1 MKPMKKL
8 ILLSI
13 LIIILPA
20 CEKSSIDADSYLI
33 ARIVGFDMNCST
45 CTLEFPDDSLNVKKE
60 IGKSPGNKYQSV
72 NLNKGNYQTGQLLK
86 VKIRK
91 PDTDELAPCIAQYP
105 SYNYKSV
112 FVTEYE
118 DFDNFVLNDTVYLSS
133 NDCLNDVENQFYICL
148 DSVLNDS
155 RCPSGVY
162 CFWEGN
168 ATARFKYQKY
178 NSKPVIFDLNTYKGF
193 RGDTIIDLYKFTL
206 LGLTPY
212 PNSHQIIKLRDYTAK
227 ILIEKR

>member
-1 MKPMKKL
+1 MKKL
-8 ILLSI
+8 ILISI
-13 LIIILPA
+13 LILIMPS
-20 CEKSSIDADSYLI
+20 CEKSSSVADSYVI

-45 CTLEFPDDSLNVKKE
+45 CTLEFPDDSLKVKNE
-60 IGKSPGNKYQSV
+60 IGQSPDNKYQSV

-91 PDTDELAPCIAQYP
+91 PDIDELAPCIALYP

-112 FVTEYE
+112 FVTDYE
-118 DFDNFVLNDTVYLSS
+118 DFDNLVLNDTVYLSS
-133 NDCLNDVENQFYICL
+133 HDCLNDAENKMYICL

-168 ATARFKYQKY
+168 ATVRLRYQNY
-178 NSKPVIFDLNTYKGF
+178 NSKPVIFNLNTHKAFGS
-193 RGDTIIDLYKFTL
+193 DTIIDKLKFTL
-206 LGLTPY
+206 IGLTPY
-212 PNSHQIIKLRDYTAK
+212 PNAHHIIKPTEYTAK
-227 ILIEKR
+227 ILIDKI